1 MNKDLYRRV
10 LETVARHGMIRPGDR
25 VGIGVSGGADSVA
38 MLRIFAELRAQLGIA
53 ILVLHFHHQL
63 RGTAA
68 DEDER
73 FVKALAEEFHL
84 EFKPGRADVAR
95 EARLHGWNVEDAARR
110 LRYQFFGSVAE
121 TCGLNRVAVAHSA
134 NDQAETVLSHLL
146 RGTGL
151 TGLAGIY
158 PVAGLIIRPL
168 LDLGREELR
177 EFLSDL
183 GQPWREDETNQ
194 DISRTRARIRHQLIP
209 LLVRDFD
216 ATAVAR
222 LSRLA
227 KHARE
232 GETFW
237 RALEEERFHALVTR
251 ESSGAISI
259 SITDLLSPL
268 PALILSEC
276 DAGGEPAASPIS
288 TIFPPTM
295 ALTRRLVRRIFA
307 ELRGSRE
314 RLTSRHVDCVI
325 DLATKSQ
332 SGARIDL
339 PCVCV
344 ERIFDRL
351 CFTSAH
357 VGLPSGQYEETA
369 RQTCDFAYTVSR
381 PRRLESASIVV
392 TEIHRRI
399 NLKMVDWPPAR
410 SDTVV
415 GWGALDFDRV
425 RWPLVLRNWR
435 PGDSYR
441 PHGSRRVRKLK
452 RLLLESRVPRSAR
465 GSWPVLTSE
474 GKVIWASGYPVAEEL
489 APHPGTQTGL
499 VIGEEE
505 L

>member
-1 MNKDLYRRV
+1 
-10 LETVARHGMIRPGDR
+10 MIRPGDR

-38 MLRIFAELRAQLGIA
+38 MLRIFAELRTHLGIA
-53 ILVLHFHHQL
+53 VLVLHFHHQL

-84 EFKPGRADVAR
+84 EFESGRADVAGK
-95 EARLHGWNVEDAARR
+95 AGLHGWNIEDAARR
-110 LRYQFFGSVAE
+110 LRYQFFASVAE
-121 TCGLNRVAVAHSA
+121 ARGLTRVAVAHTA

-168 LDLGREELR
+168 LELGREELR

-183 GQPWREDETNQ
+183 GQPWREDATNQ
-194 DISRTRARIRHQLIP
+194 DTSRMRARIRHQLIP
-209 LLVRDFD
+209 LLLRDFD
-216 ATAVAR
+216 PAAVTR

-227 KHARE
+227 MHARAD
-232 GETFW
+232 ETLW
-237 RALEEERFHALVTR
+237 RSVEDERFHALVTR
-251 ESSGAISI
+251 ESSVSI
-259 SITDLLSPL
+259 SLSVTDLLSPL
-268 PALILSEC
+268 SLLIPANRG
-276 DAGGEPAASPIS
+276 AAGEPESSSIS
-288 TIFPPTM
+288 TI

-314 RLTSRHVDCVI
+314 QLTSRHVDCVI

-339 PCVCV
+339 PGVCV
-344 ERIFDRL
+344 ERIFQRL
-351 CFTSAH
+351 CFTNVFA
-357 VGLPSGQYEETA
+357 A
-369 RQTCDFAYTVSR
+369 RDAAQGIEKTRRNSDFAYTVSR
-381 PRRLESASIVV
+381 PARLESASIVV
-392 TEIHRRI
+392 TEIHRRF
-399 NLKMVDWPPAR
+399 NLKMVDWPPAA

-425 RWPLVLRNWR
+425 QWPLILRNWR

-441 PHGSRRVRKLK
+441 PRGSRRVRKLK
-452 RLLLESRVPRSAR
+452 RLLLESRVPQSAR

-499 VIGEEE
+499 MIGEEE